1 MSDLKQSLFT
11 RVLNPIKDNKYF
23 NSKDASFLAMTAAGA
38 GAGYAL
44 SDGNKEQSINGGIF
58 GAAGG
63 LLYRQG
69 FEGFAKG
76 SSKAF
81 RNFGKVSDNITKVKG
96 GIIDNETGISHIL
109 PFGLN
114 NIADMKTS
122 KEAMLYGVGMTGVG
136 AITGAIGGWAGERAG
151 LGTTVTGGLIEGAAL
166 GIFLPAMLSKTALNG
181 GGVARQAG
189 NAAIGKATAVA
200 GMFIGGYDGFE
211 GEDGSFSKAMLRGAL
226 YGKLGQSAGMLGM
239 ERYGKGFYDKI
250 ADGKLGRIMGRVKK
264 DT

>member
-23 NSKDASFLAMTAAGA
+23 NIKDASFLTITAAGA

-81 RNFGKVSDNITKVKG
+81 RNFGKISDNVKKIKG

-109 PFGLN
+109 PLGLN

-122 KEAMLYGVGMTGVG
+122 KDAMLYGVGMAGVG
-136 AITGAIGGWAGERAG
+136 GITGAIGGWAGDKSG
-151 LGTTVTGGLIEGAAL
+151 MGTTATGGAIEGAAL
-166 GIFLPAMLSKTALNG
+166 GIFLPAMLAKTALSG
-181 GGVARQAG
+181 GGTARQVSNVAV
-189 NAAIGKATAVA
+189 GKATAVA
-200 GMFIGGYDGFE
+200 GMFLGGYDGFE
-211 GEDGSFSKAMLRGAL
+211 GEDGSFSKAILKGAL
-226 YGKLGQSAGMLGM
+226 YGKLGQSVGMLGM
-239 ERYGKGFYDKI
+239 ERYGKGISSKI
-250 ADGKLGRIMGRVKK
+250 ADSKFGRILGS
-264 DT
+264 